1 LTHIVHTELSDKEG
15 VPALDELMA
24 RAKVVD
30 VHAVVLNP
38 DRADAKET
46 VAMAR
51 SRNDAVVVLAA
62 L

>member
-1 LTHIVHTELSDKEG
+1 M
-15 VPALDELMA
+15 PALDELMA